1 MVFKYLILL
10 IFCSNFCLGQKK
22 STSNNIENV
31 ERKIQ
36 GFSIA
41 VNSKVREITMT
52 KEEFSNAIFSIF
64 SYYTM
69 NDDGLKL
76 LRFKVKYPGF
86 KEIEI
91 EGTTLN
97 KSAKN
102 KLKNLKRGDIVL
114 VYDAIS
120 SAGKYIKSPE
130 ILGPVAITIF

>member
-10 IFCSNFCLGQKK
+10 IFCSNLCLGQ
-22 STSNNIENV
+22 ENSISKDSGNH
-31 ERKIQ
+31 ERKNQ

-41 VNSKVREITMT
+41 VNSKVRKIKMT

-64 SYYTM
+64 SFYTM

-86 KEIEI
+86 REIEI

-97 KSAKN
+97 KNAKD
-102 KLKNLKRGDIVL
+102 KLKNLKRGDIIV